1 MSDFNQDGHQYEIF
15 GQNVHS
21 VIGGYLP
28 EDIVIDFVKMK
39 SQLAGT
45 TNAEGELTEV
55 NQGAFGVLYQIDAF
69 LLQAE
74 RLSET
79 VFEIQKASLSENP
92 NPEIP
97 CAVVKEANQ
106 QNSQLFSPPALIWV
120 SSQKLEMDFD
130 NLLSRATSA
139 LERFAK
145 LVCVSLGVT
154 PVKSFYGLRQ
164 RLVESGGGDSRTQ
177 TLIDSIDESM
187 AALSGTLISDGQ
199 GKSLR
204 NILTHQSSVTELLYR
219 GLSINWLSDG
229 RILAF
234 DLEVG
239 GYPVI
244 GTAHRIISA
253 FLNFL
258 YKGLKALLAMNSNL
272 ESVDE
277 WDWLPDRID
286 DDFIPQW
293 ENPMIHYESFIDDS
307 GEGEKVSIVCP
318 KAGGLRIHTQPLRRE
333 VFDLAVLPKKVK
345 SN

>member
-1 MSDFNQDGHQYEIF
+1 MPDFNQDGHQYETF
-15 GQNVHS
+15 SQNVHS

-28 EDIVIDFVKMK
+28 EGVVIDFVKMK
-39 SQLAGT
+39 SQLAKT
-45 TNAEGELTEV
+45 ANIEGELTEV
-55 NQGAFGVLYQIDAF
+55 NRGAFGVLYQIDAF

-79 VFEIQKASLSENP
+79 VVEIQKVSLSESL

-106 QNSQLFSPPALIWV
+106 QNGQLFSPPALIWV
-120 SSQKLEMDFD
+120 SSQKLEIDFD

-145 LVCVSLGVT
+145 LVCVSLGIT

-164 RLVESGGGDSRTQ
+164 RLVESGGDDSRTQ
-177 TLIDSIDESM
+177 TLVDLIDESM
-187 AALSGTLISDGQ
+187 ATLSGTLISDGQ

-204 NILTHQSSVTELLYR
+204 NILTHQSSVTELIYR

-258 YKGLKALLAMNSNL
+258 YKGLKVLLALDSDL
-272 ESVDE
+272 ESVEE
-277 WDWLPDRID
+277 WKWLPDRIEG
-286 DDFIPQW
+286 DFKPQW
-293 ENPMIHYESFIDDS
+293 ENPMIHYGSFIDDS
-307 GEGEKVSIVCP
+307 GEGEKVSVVCP
-318 KAGGLRIHTQPLRRE
+318 KVGGLNVHTQSLKRE
-333 VFDLAVLPKKVK
+333 VFGLAVIPKKIK